1 MSPQKTG
8 AFIAKLRKEADM
20 TQQELA
26 EKLNVTAKAISRW
39 ETGKGY
45 PDVTILPE
53 IAKVLNV
60 SVNEILN
67 GDCFSKEDAAEIAE
81 KTILTVCHQATVD
94 KRRKYLYVL
103 RIILIILIVEVV
115 LGGMY
120 YLFEYDEHKYWDYTP
135 RIVKPLLE
143 NDIKKI
149 EPLTEDLGGELM
161 ITEEDFEGI
170 LVYGAGKLTLEE
182 IEESKDFWNS
192 WYASTH
198 IAFKDDSYEVYVS
211 DLCYTSIIDAWQY
224 GWWDRQGNRYADWYG
239 DEAAKGKPNYRY
251 FYQFQIIKNNDSYL
265 MSVFCNT
272 DDFNTIFSACID
284 SMDKWEPVSDD
295 ANASD

>member
-8 AFIAKLRKEADM
+8 AFIAKLRKESDM

-26 EKLNVTAKAISRW
+26 EKLDVTAKAISRW

-67 GDCFSKEDAAEIAE
+67 GDRFSKEDAAEIAE

-103 RIILIILIVEVV
+103 RIIVIILIVEVI

-120 YLFEYDEHKYWDYTP
+120 YLFEYDEHKYWY
-135 RIVKPLLE
+135 LC
-143 NDIKKI
+143 
-149 EPLTEDLGGELM
+149 
-161 ITEEDFEGI
+161 
-170 LVYGAGKLTLEE
+170 
-182 IEESKDFWNS
+182 S
-192 WYASTH
+192 
-198 IAFKDDSYEVYVS
+198 SYS
-211 DLCYTSIIDAWQY
+211 
-224 GWWDRQGNRYADWYG
+224 NR
-239 DEAAKGKPNYRY
+239 
-251 FYQFQIIKNNDSYL
+251 
-265 MSVFCNT
+265 
-272 DDFNTIFSACID
+272 
-284 SMDKWEPVSDD
+284 
-295 ANASD
+295 

>member
-8 AFIAKLRKEADM
+8 AFIAKLRKEFDM

-192 WYASTH
+192 WYGSTH
-198 IAFKDDSYEVYVS
+198 ISFKDDSYEVYVS
-211 DLCYTSIIDAWQY
+211 DLSYTSIIDAWQY
-224 GWWDRQGNRYADWYG
+224 GWWDRDGNRYARMYG
-239 DEAAKGKPNYRY
+239 DDAAKGKPNYRY
-251 FYQFQIIKNNDSYL
+251 FYMFQIIKNNDSYL
-265 MSVFCNT
+265 MRVFCNT
-272 DDFNTIFSACID
+272 DDVNTVFSACVE

-295 ANASD
+295 LDD